1 MTLEVLEGSK
11 AVSDVIGL
19 CKPDVI
25 SAYPITPQ
33 THIVENLSEMVADGK
48 LKAEYIRVESEH
60 SAASACLGASLT
72 GARTYTASTS
82 QGLLLMLEVLYNV
95 SALRLPVVLTCANR
109 AISSPLNI
117 WCDHQDAI
125 TLRDTGWIQL
135 FAEDIQEA
143 VDMHIQAYRIGEDKR
158 VMLPVVVSMDGFLLT
173 HTFEPVEVPSA
184 EDVDRFLPKYN
195 PKYFLT
201 PKNPMTFGSFA
212 EPDKYMEARYI
223 LNEVL
228 NQSKVVIS
236 EVARDFKDAFG
247 RFGGD
252 LVEEYNTKDAD
263 IVLVGMGSII
273 STMKEVTDE
282 LRKRNNRI
290 GVLKIR
296 SFRPFPD
303 KEIVSCLKDKKKV
316 IVVEKAISLGF
327 GSILANEIKSVLYN
341 SGSAPRVDSF
351 IAALGGRDIS
361 KETINKIIE
370 KSMTEKVDLE
380 FVDLNR
386 EILPEDFSE

>member
-72 GARTYTASTS
+72 GARTYTATTS
-82 QGLLLMLEVLYNV
+82 QGLLLMLEVLYNI

-143 VDMHIQAYRIGEDKR
+143 VDMHIQAYKIGEDKR
-158 VMLPVVVSMDGFLLT
+158 VMLPVVISMDGFLLT
-173 HTFEPVEVPSA
+173 HTFEPVEVPSE

-201 PKNPMTFGSFA
+201 TKNPMTFGSFA

-228 NQSKVVIS
+228 NQSKVVIA

-327 GSILANEIKSVLYN
+327 GSILASEIKSVLYN
-341 SGSAPRVDSF
+341 SGAAPRVDSF

-386 EILPEDFSE
+386 DILPEDFSE